1 MFSLQCLTDSYCH
14 HLCQLWGAEWRLH
27 APGVWI
33 PPPGPS
39 LQRQVHSIGDKAQ
52 LVVKCPGFEHIK
64 IGQTGVFQEHS
75 FLTQVMMS
83 HHWLYLDIIWDSS
96 FWNVWRNILRRN
108 RKGLT
113 GAWWSQGFLCKL
125 QHLKFSFIKD
135 IAHRSDT
142 KNIVVAGFST
152 CKQRNLPLFWY
163 SPPAVW
169 PQPCANNSTEASLL
183 YFSCLFHSS
192 ASFSIV
198 PLHQEKLILEKLSYI
213 GNGPYI
219 QLHFSNI

>member
-1 MFSLQCLTDSYCH
+1 MFSPQFLTDSYCH
-14 HLCQLWGAEWRLH
+14 HLCQSWGAEWGLR

-52 LVVKCPGFEHIK
+52 LVVRCPGFEHIK

-142 KNIVVAGFST
+142 KKTLWLLFF
-152 CKQRNLPLFWY
+152 PL
-163 SPPAVW
+163 
-169 PQPCANNSTEASLL
+169 ASKGICP
-183 YFSCLFHSS
+183 YFGT
-192 ASFSIV
+192 V
-198 PLHQEKLILEKLSYI
+198 PLQYGHSPVQIIALRPVCYTSAAFFTPLLASSSSLYTRRSW
-213 GNGPYI
+213 
-219 QLHFSNI
+219 F